1 VAAAA
6 ERDAG
11 AVSSS
16 VPAVAAGARRPAWA
30 YGALLAAL
38 PLAQAALD
46 RRWLF
51 DGPGRDTWIYYGY
64 FRFARVYL
72 EEAASAY
79 YSSRLSVI
87 LPGHLVRKLLPA
99 VPANVVL
106 HLGLYACAVA
116 AFYGSTRIYTGR
128 RGALLAS
135 LVLGCQPYFLWAMG
149 TNYVPGFGL
158 AYCLLALAAVT
169 AAAGSRGGRAWEG
182 LMAAAGGAAT
192 ALVAANLFYAL
203 YLPLL
208 AAHYLVLDRH
218 GARRRLLPAVLWAA
232 AGASVAFAVLDAVGR
247 LWGHGAKVFLA
258 PTVLWLWDFSK
269 QVSIYKHPVAVWGPR
284 AWWLVFPMIVLGGSL
299 AWLLRRR
306 WERRSPAPHAM
317 AGGGGGDDD
326 GDDAGARL
334 SGLRVFVQLQFVA
347 ACAVMA
353 ACELEPHGVPLEY
366 FYYAV
371 LLLPPACLALAGQL
385 APLLDR
391 LPPRVFGGLAVATA
405 AVLAPVSVGRMHLWD
420 LSSVPTIALP
430 LAAGAIAV
438 AVIAAGWRGLRP
450 AVLILASLI
459 ASLLLTQNLFDSRRW
474 GPGHSGYA
482 DTPRFFRQVD
492 SVLTRLQAADPSLRL
507 RLWYSLHEEDGRFY
521 DSLACAWRLCERL
534 VTYSFPDVAG
544 GRMCDGQ
551 PLQPGMKVAVL
562 TERPPPAAAAAAE
575 SALESIGL
583 RARWLG
589 AGSVPGPV
597 KPVSLLFFETA
608 ALPRSRGPGGGRDHG
623 LPAAGAAPPGTW
635 RNGEAATAG
644 RTARPR

>member
-1 VAAAA
+1 MRAWPWRRVAGPAATA

-11 AVSSS
+11 AVS
-16 VPAVAAGARRPAWA
+16 AVSAGVSAGGRRPAWA
-30 YGALLAAL
+30 YGVLLAML

-51 DGPGRDTWIYYGY
+51 DGPGRDAWIYYGY

-87 LPGHLVRKLLPA
+87 LPGHLVRRLLPA
-99 VPANVVL
+99 VPANLVL
-106 HLGLYACAVA
+106 HLGLYSCAIA
-116 AFYGSTRIYTGR
+116 AFYGSTRLYAGR

-135 LVLGCQPYFLWAMG
+135 LVLGGQPYFLWAMG
-149 TNYVPGFGL
+149 SNYVSGFGL
-158 AYCLLALAAVT
+158 AYFLLALAAAA
-169 AAAGSRGGRAWEG
+169 AAAGRPDSRAVG
-182 LMAAAGGAAT
+182 LLLAAAGAAAV

-203 YLPLL
+203 YLPLV
-208 AAHYLVLDRH
+208 AAHFLVLNRH
-218 GARRRLLPAVLWAA
+218 GARRRLVSATLWAA
-232 AGASVAFAVLDAVGR
+232 AGGTVAFAALDAAGW
-247 LWGHGAKVFLA
+247 LWGHGSRVFLA
-258 PTVLWLWDFSK
+258 PTVLWLRDFSR
-269 QVSIYKHPVAVWGPR
+269 QPSIFKHPVASWGPR
-284 AWWLVFPMIVLGGSL
+284 AWWLVFPAIVLGGSL
-299 AWLLRRR
+299 ALLLRHWPRMLPAPR
-306 WERRSPAPHAM
+306 ATPAVDAGGAGTPFGAGTASGASSREGRGDGGRRS
-317 AGGGGGDDD
+317 
-326 GDDAGARL
+326 
-334 SGLRVFVQLQFVA
+334 SGLRVFVQLQYLA

-353 ACELEPHGVPLEY
+353 ACELEPHGMTLEY

-385 APLLDR
+385 APFLDR

-405 AVLAPVSVGRMHLWD
+405 AVLAPVSVGRLHPWD
-420 LSSVPTIALP
+420 LSTVPTIALP

-450 AVLILASLI
+450 AVLFLASLI
-459 ASLLLTQNLFDSRRW
+459 VSLLLTQNLFDSRRW
-474 GPGHSGYA
+474 PSHSGYA

-492 SVLTRLQAADPSLRL
+492 AVLTRLQAADPSLRL
-507 RLWYSLHEEDGRFY
+507 RLWYSLGEEEGRFY
-521 DSLACAWRLCERL
+521 DSLACAWRLCPRL

-575 SALESIGL
+575 NALESIGL

-597 KPVSLLFFETA
+597 KPVSLLFFETE
-608 ALPRSRGPGGGRDHG
+608 ALR
-623 LPAAGAAPPGTW
+623 
-635 RNGEAATAG
+635 AG